1 MRGEYNMSI
10 VREILNK
17 FNEYDAVNNAFMNTD
32 ELSDAEENNLID
44 KIDKITDEAVD
55 LIIKFVPSIDK
66 KTAYRMFRF
75 HGDKVKSILLKGCR
89 YE

>member
-1 MRGEYNMSI
+1 MSI
-10 VREILNK
+10 IREILDK
-17 FNEYDAVNNAFMNTD
+17 FNKYDAVNNAFMSTD

-44 KIDKITDEAVD
+44 KMDKITDEAVD

-66 KTAYRMFRF
+66 KTAYKMFRF
-75 HGDKVKSILLKGCR
+75 HGDEVKSIFLKGCR